1 MQTQPLDDR
10 DVAPWA
16 EVEDDGSHKDVEAY
30 QAEREAEQLEAYF
43 VPSEP
48 Y

>member
-1 MQTQPLDDR
+1 MQPLDDR

-16 EVEDDGSHKDVEAY
+16 EENEDEQAY
-30 QAEREAEQLEAYF
+30 AEERETMQAEMNNY
-43 VPSEP
+43 PSEGIV

>member
-16 EVEDDGSHKDVEAY
+16 DDRDEDAEAY
-30 QAEREAEQLEAYF
+30 KEEREDAYADSYYESSSQ
-43 VPSEP
+43 V